1 LFGETEEGCFK
12 DTGNRDM
19 PYIMPGGQNSP
30 KACFEMAMKKGLKY
44 AAL

>member
-1 LFGETEEGCFK
+1 MGESFEGCYV

-19 PYIMPGGQNSP
+19 PYIMTGGRNSP
-30 KACFEMAMKKGLKY
+30 KACFDMAMKKGLKY